1 MRLTNNPFHPVDR
14 KQELPLGA
22 RRPSVSDTLA
32 CKFWAFDYVE
42 KRRAR
47 LGGRFTVH
55 PLDMSPLVF
64 LSSPLDIRSIAT
76 ASPDILHSGGGGALM
91 APVFGESSF
100 ALRDRDEHAS
110 VREAITPMF
119 HGPALR
125 GHAGTIAGVVE
136 REIGSWPVDD
146 ACSLSPHLDRLT
158 LLVMLKVAIAGPAA
172 GRSERLYETLCQ
184 RVLDMLS
191 VMATPLLQEP
201 RLRCLPGWRRR
212 WRRFLR
218 QRDEVDELVYG
229 LISQRRDDCG
239 SGDSL
244 DLVGRLIAARN
255 PDHTPLSDKQVRDN
269 LISTIVAGHET
280 TSATLAW
287 TFQLLA
293 HNPAVQDRLIE
304 EMGGGL
310 DDVGDGW
317 KGIGDG
323 LDGVGDRSNWVDD
336 RPGGAYMNAVI
347 QEALRH
353 KPTFLFLPPR
363 VVLRPTEIG
372 GWSYRPPA
380 QLLGCTY
387 LLHHDPELYVEP
399 HAFTPERFL
408 QGPLQRGTFLPWGLG
423 RKRCP
428 GRQLALMEI
437 REVLRQAL
445 SRWRVLPASPRI
457 ERPRWRTVVLA
468 PHAGS
473 KVILR
478 PRVLPRL
485 VSSTSGGC
493 PFNSEHS
500 GSI

>member
-1 MRLTNNPFHPVDR
+1 
-14 KQELPLGA
+14 
-22 RRPSVSDTLA
+22 
-32 CKFWAFDYVE
+32 
-42 KRRAR
+42 
-47 LGGRFTVH
+47 
-55 PLDMSPLVF
+55 
-64 LSSPLDIRSIAT
+64 
-76 ASPDILHSGGGGALM
+76 M

-125 GHAGTIAGVVE
+125 GHAGTIAEIVE
-136 REIGSWPVDD
+136 REVESWPVDD

-158 LLVMLKVAIAGPAA
+158 LLVMLRVAIASSTV
-172 GRSERLYETLCQ
+172 GRSERLYDMLCQ
-184 RVLDMLS
+184 RMLDMLS

-201 RLRCLPGWRRR
+201 RLRRLPGWHGR

-218 QRDEVDELVYG
+218 QREEVDEIVYG
-229 LISQRRDDCG
+229 LISLRREECACRDLLDL
-239 SGDSL
+239 SGDLL
-244 DLVGRLIAARN
+244 DLLAAARN
-255 PDHTPLSDKQVRDN
+255 PDDTPLSDKQVRDN
-269 LISTIVAGHET
+269 FVSTVVAGHET

-293 HNPAVQDRLIE
+293 HHPTVQDRLVE
-304 EMGGGL
+304 EI
-310 DDVGDGW
+310 DGE
-317 KGIGDG
+317 
-323 LDGVGDRSNWVDD
+323 LDGVGDGLRGTDNGLDVADDRSNGVDD
-336 RPGGAYMNAVI
+336 RPGGTYMNAVI

-387 LLHHDPELYVEP
+387 LLHHDPELYSSP
-399 HAFTPERFL
+399 HAFAPERFL
-408 QGPLQRGTFLPWGLG
+408 QGPLQPGTFLPWGLG

-445 SRWRVLPASPRI
+445 SRWRVLPVSPRI

-473 KVILR
+473 QVILR
-478 PRVLPRL
+478 SRHSPRL

-493 PFNSEHS
+493 PFNSERP
-500 GSI
+500 